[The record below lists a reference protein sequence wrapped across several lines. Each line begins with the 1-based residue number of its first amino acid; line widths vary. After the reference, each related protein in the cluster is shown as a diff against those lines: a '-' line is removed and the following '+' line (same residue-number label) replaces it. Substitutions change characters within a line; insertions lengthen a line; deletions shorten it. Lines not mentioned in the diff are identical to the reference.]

1 MCIILSYFRHS
12 TCLILTRISAK
23 CKLNTS
29 IIMYSLPTLYSHN
42 IDISKIRILVYC
54 GGTSALVSTFACHC
68 PGIWPGIWQ
77 ECFRAFYKHLSKH
90 FPDILQ
96 TFFQAHSANIFRT
109 AKQDNKAITSI
120 LHRATTPQVQPVFIN
135 ELIPDLLYLFYFIL
149 FYFINFT
156 ACCAHLE
163 PNKP

>member
-12 TCLILTRISAK
+12 TCLILIRISAK

-54 GGTSALVSTFACHC
+54 GGTSTLVSTCACHC

-77 ECFRAFYKHLSKH
+77 ECFRAFYKH
-90 FPDILQ
+90 FPNIFQ
-96 TFFQAHSANIFRT
+96 TFIQTFSGHSANIFQAHSANIFRT
-109 AKQDNKAITSI
+109 AKQDNKAITST
-120 LHRATTPQVQPVFIN
+120 LHLTHSSH
-135 ELIPDLLYLFYFIL
+135 Y
-149 FYFINFT
+149 T
-156 ACCAHLE
+156 AGAACIH
-163 PNKP
+163 

>member
-12 TCLILTRISAK
+12 TCLILIRISAK

-54 GGTSALVSTFACHC
+54 GGTSALVSTCACHC

-77 ECFRAFYKHLSKH
+77 ECFRAFYKHFSRHILRTFSGQQSK
-90 FPDILQ
+90 
-96 TFFQAHSANIFRT
+96 TT
-109 AKQDNKAITSI
+109 KQSPPPCTSHI
-120 LHRATTPQVQPVFIN
+120 RATTLQVRPVFIN
-135 ELIPDLLYLFYFIL
+135 ELILGLLYFIL
-149 FYFINFT
+149 FYFIYLNF
-156 ACCAHLE
+156 
-163 PNKP
+163 KF